1 MLDKEVISASFIIR
15 MKSGV
20 QIEYINSEKE
30 EFQWA
35 LTQSGGILIYRKQFH
50 QTFGAVIKDG
60 RIHAYAEGTWQEIEV
75 LEEGEDAKAPVIAT
89 PPKDYVSD

>member
-1 MLDKEVISASFIIR
+1 MLESEVISASFVVR
-15 MKSGV
+15 MKDGT
-20 QIEYINSEKE
+20 QTEYMNSEKE

-60 RIHAYAEGTWQEIEV
+60 RIHAYAEGTWLEIEV
-75 LEEGEDAKAPVIAT
+75 LEKEDGEEVGDN
-89 PPKDYVSD
+89 PPKDYVSN